1 LRTTAWVY
9 ADVLLVSSGDPA
21 RTMSGIGADS
31 YAVVWGEPDGL
42 ASGGLTFVPEGI
54 RLDGKRL
61 LGGSL
66 ASLSIARDELRS
78 VRIGRAQHER
88 IGGRPALIVELADG
102 RAVPISASGPGI
114 LSELADL
121 LGALRSQRAEKTGQV
136 VVIVPLRRG
145 SIQQARLLIAEG
157 PPFDPESVGLKRHH
171 VFVTEREAV
180 FVFDTPDVSHAVARL
195 ADPAVWNAAEAWRDC
210 LDGEPRVAEH
220 IYAWPQE

>member
-1 LRTTAWVY
+1 
-9 ADVLLVSSGDPA
+9 
-21 RTMSGIGADS
+21 MSGVGGDS

-54 RLDGKRL
+54 RLEGKRM

-78 VRIGRAQHER
+78 VRIGHARHER

-102 RAVPISASGPGI
+102 RTVPISAPGPGI
-114 LSELADL
+114 LTELADL
-121 LGALRSQRAEKTGQV
+121 VGALRSQRAERTGQV
-136 VVIVPLRRG
+136 VVIVPLRIG
-145 SIQQARLLIAEG
+145 SSDQARSLIEHG
-157 PPFDPESVGLKRHH
+157 PPFDPASVGLRRHH

-180 FVFDTPDVSHAVARL
+180 FVFETLDVSHAVSRL
-195 ADPAVWNAAEAWRDC
+195 ADPVVWTAADAWRNC
-210 LDGEPRVAEH
+210 LEGEPRVAEH